1 MKKIR
6 FGIEIGKEARE
17 IDISLRDWQRIQKG
31 EKVSLSMLNYYEADE
46 FEYCFRFNYDKK
58 GSLFVGYTSVDDE
71 RQQGDGFIGNI
82 SDGWVNEIG

>member
-6 FGIEIGKEARE
+6 FGVEIGKEARE

-46 FEYCFRFNYDKK
+46 FEYCFVLIMMKRF
-58 GSLFVGYTSVDDE
+58 FVC
-71 RQQGDGFIGNI
+71 
-82 SDGWVNEIG
+82 WVYFG